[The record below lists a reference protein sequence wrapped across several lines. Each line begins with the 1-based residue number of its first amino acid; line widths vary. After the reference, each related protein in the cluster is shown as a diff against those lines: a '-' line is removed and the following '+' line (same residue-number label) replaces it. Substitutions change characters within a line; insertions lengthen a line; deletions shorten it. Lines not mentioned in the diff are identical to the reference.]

1 MTTGI
6 PEQVL
11 KGRHILIIEDDKF
24 ISKLYNRWLA
34 MVGARVTVA
43 NDGALGL
50 AALKKETA
58 DLILLDLGM
67 PGLNGFD
74 TLKLLRKE
82 PATAHIPVIVLS
94 NTAMNENRTG
104 FEEIRNA
111 GVTDILQKY
120 EVSLKDI
127 IMYVSRYFPKT
138 ESAERSNTT
147 HHESGS

>member
-6 PEQVL
+6 PEQIL
-11 KGRHILIIEDDKF
+11 KGRHILIIEDDQF
-24 ISKLYNRWLA
+24 ISKLYSRWLT

-50 AALKKETA
+50 VALKKETA

-94 NTAMNENRTG
+94 NTALNENRAG
-104 FEEIRNA
+104 FEEIRNS

-138 ESAERSNTT
+138 ESVEHSTTT
-147 HHESGS
+147 HHESSS